1 MEIPKIFRPSAGFS
15 EVLYRTFQKFY
26 TTSTIELLG
35 FRPSAEKE
43 SSIVEKKFYIELY
56 LKNVTGV
63 EAVGGLWVVGCE
75 LDFFESEHLRPLLH
89 CGVIG

>member
-1 MEIPKIFRPSAGFS
+1 MKIPQNFRPSAGFS

-56 LKNVTGV
+56 LKNFTGDQPCV
-63 EAVGGLWVVGCE
+63 SGTDSSQNLGKKYGY
-75 LDFFESEHLRPLLH
+75 
-89 CGVIG
+89 